1 MSTPGGS
8 SLSSRL
14 GLITFELV
22 LVGVVWYLGYLPHV
36 IAGGLGAIIVISGL
50 VPERWSTL
58 TTGVLM
64 LIGAAVLSM
73 VYTLPGDRN
82 RAMLIAAVGVLFTIY
97 GAIRARAGTDQ
108 TRGG

>member
-1 MSTPGGS
+1 MSTHGGS

-14 GLITFELV
+14 GLIAFELV

-36 IAGGLGAIIVISGL
+36 IAGGLAAIIVVSGL

-64 LIGAAVLSM
+64 LIGAAVM
-73 VYTLPGDRN
+73 YAVYPAPGDRN
-82 RAMLIAAVGVLFTIY
+82 RAMLIAAVGLLFTIY
-97 GAIRARAGTDQ
+97 GAIRARSM
-108 TRGG
+108 RG